1 MLRPPLPIPTNDSNA
16 FAHHTM
22 HTRVPANIREV
33 QTLNADYPVIIH
45 TALDRLYDEITTD
58 QPIAMLQHLAQD
70 YDDWA
75 AAHAAQKRATWL
87 NAVWFFAETFLYRR
101 IVEAV
106 RWFETGRDPFAPKK
120 HEEFTSPALWQTLAE
135 ALATRAL
142 DSEERLGALIEFGV
156 WGNRIDLSYA
166 LVAAH
171 GTQGTQEDLLV
182 NHTPKVVEHLLGS
195 TGDIHVVCD
204 NSGTELAMDC
214 ALADALLERG
224 HQVVFHVKSHPFF
237 VSDTTVPDIHTFLH
251 LLSRREGE
259 AYRLGER
266 LSAAFGRGQ
275 WRLAPDAFW
284 CSSQFLWQMPPRL
297 KQAFSNAQLVILKGD
312 LNYRR
317 SVGDAIWDTVTPYE
331 DVVSYFPAPLLALR
345 TLKSDPIVGLA
356 PGMATALDQIDGLWR
371 TNGRRGMIQSRL
383 QAEI

>member
-1 MLRPPLPIPTNDSNA
+1 MLRPPLPIPTNVSNA

-33 QTLNADYPVIIH
+33 QTLNADYPVFIH
-45 TALDRLYDEITTD
+45 TALDRLHDEITAN

-75 AAHAAQKRATWL
+75 AAHAAQKDATWL

-120 HEEFTSPALWQTLAE
+120 HEEFTSLALWHTLEETLA
-135 ALATRAL
+135 THAL

-182 NHTPKVVEHLLGS
+182 NHTPQVVEHLLDS
-195 TGDIHVVCD
+195 TGDIHIVCD

-214 ALADALLERG
+214 ALADALLEQG
-224 HQVVFHVKSHPFF
+224 HRVVFHVKSHPFF

-251 LLSRREGE
+251 LLRRREGE

-266 LSAAFGRGQ
+266 LSTAFGRGQ
-275 WRLAPDAFW
+275 WRLAPDVFW

-297 KQAFSNAQLVILKGD
+297 QQAFSNAQLVILKGD

-356 PGMATALDQIDGLWR
+356 PGMATALDQVDALWR
-371 TNGRRGMIQSRL
+371 TNGRRGLIQSRL
-383 QAEI
+383 QAKI